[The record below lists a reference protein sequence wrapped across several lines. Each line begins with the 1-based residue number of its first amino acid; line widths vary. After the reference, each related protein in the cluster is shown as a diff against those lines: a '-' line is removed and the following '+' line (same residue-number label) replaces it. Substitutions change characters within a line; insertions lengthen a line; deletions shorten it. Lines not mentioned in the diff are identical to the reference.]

1 MKLRS
6 FFPKQEVCCSLRCC
20 FYVYRISTAISSS
33 IGKYQGTYNEIVF
46 SINSKVIRLSPLTV
60 ILLFEKGILSN
71 LNILF
76 LTMIKSNIK
85 TRGMTVMEEF
95 TKLIQS
101 LKADLGFVSRLC
113 EYIFNQNNH
122 NNPPRR
128 PKNDQHFVL
137 TV

>member
-1 MKLRS
+1 ML
-6 FFPKQEVCCSLRCC
+6 
-20 FYVYRISTAISSS
+20 
-33 IGKYQGTYNEIVF
+33 
-46 SINSKVIRLSPLTV
+46 LSPCNV
-60 ILLFEKGILSN
+60 ILLFQKGILSN

-85 TRGMTVMEEF
+85 TRGLTVMEEF

-101 LKADLGFVSRLC
+101 LKADWGFLSRLC

-122 NNPPRR
+122 NNPTRK
-128 PKNDQHFVL
+128 PKNDQNFVL

>member
-1 MKLRS
+1 M
-6 FFPKQEVCCSLRCC
+6 
-20 FYVYRISTAISSS
+20 
-33 IGKYQGTYNEIVF
+33 
-46 SINSKVIRLSPLTV
+46 INSKVMILTPLKA
-60 ILLFEKGILSN
+60 ILLFQNGILSN

-76 LTMIKSNIK
+76 LTMIKSIK

-95 TKLIQS
+95 TKVIQS
-101 LKADLGFVSRLC
+101 LKADWGFLSRLC

-128 PKNDQHFVL
+128 PKNDQNFVL

>member
-1 MKLRS
+1 ML
-6 FFPKQEVCCSLRCC
+6 
-20 FYVYRISTAISSS
+20 
-33 IGKYQGTYNEIVF
+33 
-46 SINSKVIRLSPLTV
+46 LSPSNA
-60 ILLFEKGILSN
+60 ILLFQNGILSN

-101 LKADLGFVSRLC
+101 LKADWGFLSRLC

-128 PKNDQHFVL
+128 PKNDQNFVL